1 MEADELR
8 RAAGSV
14 VQSAD
19 SRAVAIEG
27 AFVALSGPH
36 PALLPLSTFPFAAV
50 LLVSGS
56 VWWSIAVVGVAW
68 GGLLTAMRYS
78 VVAWSVDEVFVLSAA
93 RWRARPVELVGRLP
107 LAAAL
112 LAAEGSRRAVDP
124 LLEPSIVIGGARYQ
138 LLGWHADEAG
148 RLRTAWR
155 AEVAAAAVASA
166 R

>member
-1 MEADELR
+1 MEAHELR

-14 VQSAD
+14 VQIDDAQS
-19 SRAVAIEG
+19 VEIEG

-56 VWWSIAVVGVAW
+56 VWWSIAVVVVAW
-68 GGLLTAMRYS
+68 AGLLAAMRYS
-78 VVAWSVDEVFVLSAA
+78 VVAWSADEVFVLRAT

-112 LAAEGSRRAVDP
+112 LAAEGSRRTVD
-124 LLEPSIVIGGARYQ
+124 
-138 LLGWHADEAG
+138 
-148 RLRTAWR
+148 
-155 AEVAAAAVASA
+155 
-166 R
+166 